1 MYSQD
6 LRDAPN
12 IPPYTGTESTMSSVD
27 AYPYYCGMDFGKM
40 EAEERR
46 FEEMRRE
53 ERREQAIAWLREQRA
68 IYIDTRRCPNLIKG
82 FSTYKRTRARR
93 RVR

>member
-1 MYSQD
+1 MNERVLQ
-6 LRDAPN
+6 DAPD
-12 IPPYTGTESTMSSVD
+12 IQSDITEFTF
-27 AYPYYCGMDFGKM
+27 CGMDFCDKD
-40 EAEERR
+40 AEERV
-46 FEEMRRE
+46 FEAMRRE

-68 IYIDTRRCPNLIKG
+68 IYIDTRRCPNIVKG

>member
-1 MYSQD
+1 MNRLEDTPDTQSD
-6 LRDAPN
+6 V
-12 IPPYTGTESTMSSVD
+12 TEFTF
-27 AYPYYCGMDFGKM
+27 CGMDFCDKD
-40 EAEERR
+40 AEERV
-46 FEEMRRE
+46 FEAMRREEWRE

-68 IYIDTRRCPNLIKG
+68 IYIDTRRCPNIVKG